1 MMERVKIELR
11 DLGIRFAS
19 GTEAVRNVNLGVG
32 AGEFLAI
39 VGPSGCGKST
49 VLNAIASL
57 IRDQEAEVRGQ
68 IMVDGVDA
76 RRRSPRELQLGYVF
90 QRDCLLPWR
99 TIAGNVQVGLE
110 IRGQPERARAQR
122 TAELLELV
130 GLSGFEDHFPHQ
142 VSGGMRQRASLIR
155 TLAYDPQIILM
166 DEPFGAL
173 DAQNRMILQAELLR
187 IWERTHNTILFVT
200 HDLAEAIILA
210 QRVVLF
216 SQRPGTVR
224 QIYDIELPYPRD
236 PFELRGSL
244 KFGTLE
250 TTIWQTLREDFAARG
265 AERPLAGAAP

>member
-1 MMERVKIELR
+1 VRIELR
-11 DLGIRFAS
+11 NLGVRFAS
-19 GTEAVRNVNLGVG
+19 GTEAVRQVDLAV
-32 AGEFLAI
+32 APGEFVAI

-57 IRDQEAEVRGQ
+57 ITAAEADVTGE
-68 IMVDGVDA
+68 ILVDGRDA

-99 TIAGNVQVGLE
+99 TIAANVQVGLE
-110 IRGQPERARAQR
+110 IRRMPEPQRARR
-122 TAELLELV
+122 VAELLDMV

-142 VSGGMRQRASLIR
+142 VSGGMRQRTSLIR
-155 TLAYDPQIILM
+155 TLAYDPQVILM

-200 HDLAEAIILA
+200 HDLGEAITLA
-210 QRVVLF
+210 QRVILF

-224 QIYDIELPYPRD
+224 RVYDIDLPHPRD
-236 PFELRGSL
+236 PFALRGSPQ
-244 KFGTLE
+244 FGLLE
-250 TTIWQTLREDFAARG
+250 TTIWQTLREDFAGAPAR
-265 AERPLAGAAP
+265 